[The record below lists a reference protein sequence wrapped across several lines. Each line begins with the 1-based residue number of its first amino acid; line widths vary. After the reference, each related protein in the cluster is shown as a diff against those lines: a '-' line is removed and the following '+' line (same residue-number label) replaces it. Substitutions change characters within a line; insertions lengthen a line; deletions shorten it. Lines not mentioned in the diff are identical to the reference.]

1 MNLEL
6 TFRLATPSDFDEI
19 LKLSE
24 GIYDGLD
31 YLPFRYHKWMNM
43 DNLAVMLAYCGEKL
57 VGLIACSIVDQGRT
71 SLRRAARTLAEFRRR
86 GVYKQLSQA
95 MNEYIRKQFP
105 SVCRERF
112 TSLQSLPS
120 ETKLVQLEMLKSY
133 AKKTLRLH
141 HFSSTNNSIL
151 IEACTK
157 EYICDVI
164 FSSPVTQKLFSDSF
178 ILLEL
183 FPVEPVRS
191 NIDYL
196 QQESDLYFAVE
207 KCSDGTFPRSV
218 SFGVLS
224 PRGTVWSVTVYT
236 SDPCLY
242 EAHLLYQFKRACE
255 VIDDEFVFRAIQDKS
270 LTDHGR
276 RVLQKRLPVQLDE
289 EISVEVH
296 ENKFLQ

>member
-1 MNLEL
+1 MQQFSRWN
-6 TFRLATPSDFDEI
+6 
-19 LKLSE
+19 K
-24 GIYDGLD
+24 G
-31 YLPFRYHKWMNM
+31 FRYLLMVLDVFSKYGWIVPLKDKKGETVTQAFKTIFKEGRKPQYLWTDKGKEYYNKNM
-43 DNLAVMLAYCGEKL
+43 KELLEKN
-57 VGLIACSIVDQGRT
+57 GIALYSTENEEKSSVCERWNRT
-71 SLRRAARTLAEFRRR
+71 IKTR
-86 GVYKQLSQA
+86 
-95 MNEYIRKQFP
+95 MWKQFTAQDLNNEDIQGSFYEP
-105 SVCRERF
+105 ELLKAKQDVFRIDKVVRRDYKKK
-112 TSLQSLPS
+112 QA
-120 ETKLVQLEMLKSY
+120 LVKW
-133 AKKTLRLH
+133 KG
-141 HFSSTNNSIL
+141 
-151 IEACTK
+151 
-157 EYICDVI
+157 
-164 FSSPVTQKLFSDSF
+164 PVAQKLFSDSF

-196 QQESDLYFAVE
+196 PQESDLYFAVE
-207 KCSDGTFPRSV
+207 KCSDGAFPRSV

-224 PRGTVWSVTVYT
+224 PRVKCTVWSVTVYT